1 MTTSWLM
8 MFQHYHYHVHHDG
21 DDDDDHDHDRDG
33 NLLDHPLV
41 KTVPLNTRYVDVI
54 VDVVVVEKVVI
65 VMMVVVMI
73 IIFYKIII
81 TNERLLRVMAW
92 SGAERYINF
101 AFVIC

>member
-21 DDDDDHDHDRDG
+21 DDDDDRDG

-92 SGAERYINF
+92 SGAERLKF
-101 AFVIC
+101 SFL

>member
-1 MTTSWLM
+1 MTSWSM
-8 MFQHYHYHVHHDG
+8 MIQHYHYHVYH
-21 DDDDDHDHDRDG
+21 DDDDDDDDDDRDG
-33 NLLDHPLV
+33 NLLDHRLV

-54 VDVVVVEKVVI
+54 VDVVVVVEQVVI

-73 IIFYKIII
+73 IMFYKIII
-81 TNERLLRVMAW
+81 TNVRLLRVMAW